1 MQLIELI
8 EITDRL
14 YYASST
20 SYKVIMSKQKE
31 LIEVIGAERDVKD
44 INRQVINK
52 CIQYWKDKHNTN
64 ATINAKLAYLSKL
77 LTYAFQN
84 EIITHKP
91 YIPAMKVRITKEK
104 YLSEDERA
112 EMLNWCVHNN
122 QQELEK
128 IILIGLNTGL
138 RINNILSILPEHI
151 ENNYLRVYEN
161 KTNKPY
167 SVPLNKTMQ
176 ELMKD
181 FKPFTLKYNQ
191 VYYIFNQMKKELN
204 LDENIT
210 IHTLRHTFCSD
221 LIQKGI
227 VLPVIQVLANHKKIQ
242 TTMRYAHLSNKQLED
257 AVSVL

>member
-1 MQLIELI
+1 MQLIELM

-14 YYASST
+14 YYATST

-31 LIEVIGAERDVKD
+31 LIDIIGAEKDVKD

-52 CIQYWKDKHNTN
+52 CIQYWKDKGNTN

-91 YIPAMKVRITKEK
+91 YIPVMKVKITKEK
-104 YLSEDERA
+104 YLSDDEKA
-112 EMLNWCVHNN
+112 MMLKWCVTHN

-151 ENNYLRVYEN
+151 ENNYIRVYEN

-167 SVPLNKTMQ
+167 SVPMNKVMQ
-176 ELMKD
+176 DIMKD
-181 FKPFTLKYNQ
+181 FKPFTIKYNQ

-221 LIQKGI
+221 LIQKG
-227 VLPVIQVLANHKKIQ
+227 VLLPVIQALANHKKIQ
-242 TTMRYAHLSNKQLED
+242 TTMRYLHLSNKQLED